1 MKSFPSGDC
10 NFDESV
16 NEEVVRDEQRGVVNE
31 GLDIEMENLVNITK
45 KSSFIHHNFEQT
57 RTSTRSFAKEEK

>member
-1 MKSFPSGDC
+1 VKPFPNGDC

-16 NEEVVRDEQRGVVNE
+16 TEEVVRDEQRGVVNE

-57 RTSTRSFAKEEK
+57 HTSMQTTSTE